1 MMISM
6 QTKTAKKKTQAQLQ
20 SLEKFYSDEKYPK
33 QKAMEEYAT
42 TLNLTYN
49 QIRTWFVER
58 RRKEK
63 RENEALSNSKSSES
77 VEPESDQSN
86 DSALFAVV
94 RHVGPKDERSAPIM
108 CRKDISGQEELKGPA
123 SLICDELQNPK
134 KKTWLNKRCS
144 AEYSTNQLVRHKDRH
159 RISGQQMKNSVGG
172 RMHCAEK
179 KHLIPSPVLF
189 SKDYVLKKVFR
200 KDGPPLG
207 VEFDPPPAN
216 AFGYRT
222 GSQILQSCPDSQK
235 SLKRR
240 KVCES
245 PMVDPITSHERNV
258 PERKYGIGKGLMTV
272 WHATNSGSRMIPTSI
287 DFVDGSASWM
297 PFKLNASLKETS
309 CQVSKGTRQRKLKEN
324 TSRKKIEEKSKLPL
338 RKRKVP
344 CSKDVVQKKPHLI
357 ECKLSLDESL
367 EQSNMPT
374 VLVDDEELEL
384 RELQAGPNPLRC
396 SAHLASSGRH
406 GCPLCKDL
414 LARFPPESVKM
425 KLPFCTRPWDSS
437 PELVKKLFKVL
448 RFLYTHSVTIE
459 VCPFTLDEFAQ
470 AFHDKDSLLLGK
482 IHVALL
488 KLLLLD
494 VEGEMTSG
502 LICRASKD
510 CRYLGFL
517 NFVREQEFDVNFW
530 SRSLN
535 PLTWT
540 EILRQVLVAAGYG
553 SKQNTVKRE
562 IFNKERNRMAKYGLH
577 PRTLKGELF
586 TLLSKKGTSG
596 LKVSELARASQ
607 IVDLDL
613 PSTTEELEQLIGS
626 TLSSDI
632 TLFEKI
638 GPSAYR
644 LRVDPHVKGKEE
656 LPSDTEDSGSV
667 DDDSVDASSSSDDS
681 DDSEEMNSAIHER
694 QIVKYKAG
702 RRKTG
707 QKIARCTEID
717 ESCSGEAWVVGLM
730 EGEYSDLSIEE
741 KLNALAAL
749 VDLVGAGSTL
759 RTEEPIRAISFIPS
773 IWSHGSGAK
782 IKKSSTNHSLLPQ
795 ASWEGVSHNVEE
807 THSLPVSC
815 PTDFSATF
823 LKTSKKGQSSVNTNG
838 YLPGGPR
845 TKNPEPTGEPGQV
858 VHPLQSI
865 FLGSDRRY
873 NSYWLFLGPCTA
885 DDPGHRRVYF
895 ESSEDGH
902 WEVIDT
908 SQALH
913 TLLSVLDGRGTREAR
928 LFASLEKRE
937 TCLCQA
943 MDKYITDEIRIRQ
956 TRRSDSSDLDG
967 NSGDGSSPISDVD
980 NIMIPTESTDN
991 LLSASGA
998 IILEVGRKGQDKK
1011 QKWERLQAF
1020 DKWIWGS
1027 FYSSLNAVKYSKRS
1041 YMESLARCES
1051 CHDLYW
1057 RDEKHC
1063 KICHTTF
1070 EIDFDLEERYAIHV
1084 ATCREIED
1092 TSEYPKHKVL
1102 PSQLQALKAA
1112 IHALEASMPEAALAN
1127 TWISSAHK
1135 LWVKRLRR
1143 TSSLAELLQ
1152 VLVDF
1157 VGALNEEWLYECA
1170 SALGSNMVL
1179 DDIIVY
1185 FQTMPQT
1192 TSAVA
1197 LWMVKLDSLIAPYL
1211 ESVQSE
1217 RRLTS
1222 MSQLKQSR
1230 ACTR

>member
-1 MMISM
+1 MGNDDNN
-6 QTKTAKKKTQAQLQ
+6 AKKDNGTKKTQAQLQ
-20 SLEKFYSDEKYPK
+20 SLEKLYSDEKYPK
-33 QKAMEEYAT
+33 QKAMEEYAIS
-42 TLNLTYN
+42 LNLTYN

-63 RENEALSNSKSSES
+63 KENEALSKLKSIES

-86 DSALFAVV
+86 DNVFFADG
-94 RHVGPKDERSAPIM
+94 RHVSQKDRHSAPIM
-108 CRKDISGQEELKGPA
+108 HRANISGH
-123 SLICDELQNPK
+123 S
-134 KKTWLNKRCS
+134 S
-144 AEYSTNQLVRHKDRH
+144 NQLVRHKDSH
-159 RISGQQMKNSVGG
+159 KISGQHMKNSVAG

-179 KHLIPSPVLF
+179 KHLVRLQVLF
-189 SKDYVLKKVFR
+189 SQDYILKKVFR

-207 VEFDPPPAN
+207 VEFDPPPGN
-216 AFGYRT
+216 AFSYRT
-222 GSQILQSCPDSQK
+222 GSEKGQNLQSCYNSQR
-235 SLKRR
+235 SLKKR
-240 KVCES
+240 KVLEF
-245 PMVDPITSHERNV
+245 PLVDPITSHERNV
-258 PERKYGIGKGLMTV
+258 PEKKCGLGKGLMTV
-272 WHATNSGSRMIPTSI
+272 WRATNSGSGKFPTGI
-287 DFVDGSASWM
+287 DFVNGSAAWM
-297 PFKLNASLKETS
+297 LFKSNASFKKVM
-309 CQVSKGTRQRKLKEN
+309 CQVSKRMQQRGQRQNTSWKKIKEKRKLP
-324 TSRKKIEEKSKLPL
+324 I
-338 RKRKVP
+338 RKRKVL
-344 CSKDVVQKKPHLI
+344 CGKNVDQKKPHPT
-357 ECKLSLDESL
+357 ECKLSLDEPKSL
-367 EQSNMPT
+367 EQSNALT

-414 LARFPPESVKM
+414 LTRFPPQSVKM
-425 KLPFCTRPWDSS
+425 KLPFCIRPWDSS

-459 VCPFTLDEFAQ
+459 VCPFTLDELAQ

-494 VEGEMTSG
+494 VEKEITAGF
-502 LICRASKD
+502 IRRAFKD
-510 CRYLGFL
+510 CKFLGFL
-517 NFVREQEFDVNFW
+517 NFVREQELDVNFW

-535 PLTWT
+535 SLTWT

-553 SKQNTVKRE
+553 SKQNTAKRQ
-562 IFNKERNRMAKYGLH
+562 IFSKERNRMAKYGLC

-586 TLLSKKGTSG
+586 TLLSKQGTGG

-613 PSTTEELEQLIGS
+613 PNTKEDLEQLISS

-644 LRVDPHVKGKEE
+644 LRVDPHVKGKED
-656 LPSDTEDSGSV
+656 LLSDTEDSGSV
-667 DDDSVDASSSSDDS
+667 DDDSVDASSSN
-681 DDSEEMNSAIHER
+681 DDSEEINSAIHER
-694 QIVKYKAG
+694 WIVKYKA
-702 RRKTG
+702 RRKKTG
-707 QKIARCTEID
+707 QEVAKCTEID
-717 ESCSGEAWVVGLM
+717 ESYSGEAWVLGLM

-749 VDLVGAGSTL
+749 VDLVGAGSIV
-759 RTEEPIRAISFIPS
+759 RPEEPIRVISVIPS
-773 IWSHGSGAK
+773 TQSHGSGAK
-782 IKKSSTNHSLLPQ
+782 IKKSSTNNHLLSQ
-795 ASWEGVSHNVEE
+795 ASWEGPAHNVEE

-823 LKTSKKGQSSVNTNG
+823 LKTTKQSSVNANE
-838 YLPGGPR
+838 YHPSVSR
-845 TKNPEPTGEPGQV
+845 TKNSEPMGEPGQV

-865 FLGSDRRY
+865 YLGSDRRY

-913 TLLSVLDGRGTREAR
+913 TLRSVLDGRGTREAR
-928 LFASLEKRE
+928 LCASLEKRE
-937 TCLCQA
+937 TFLCQA
-943 MDKYITDEIRIRQ
+943 MDEYMTDEIRIRQ
-956 TRRSDSSDLDG
+956 TRRSDPSDLDT
-967 NSGDGSSPISDVD
+967 NSGDGSSPISDID
-980 NIMIPTESTDN
+980 NVTIPTESTEN
-991 LLSASGA
+991 LLAASGA
-998 IILEVGRKGQDKK
+998 IVLEVGRGAEDKK

-1020 DKWIWGS
+1020 DKWIWSS

-1063 KICHTTF
+1063 KICHATF

-1084 ATCREIED
+1084 ATCREVED
-1092 TSEYPKHKVL
+1092 TSGCPNHKVL

-1112 IHALEASMPEAALAN
+1112 IHAIEMNMPDAALAN
-1127 TWISSAHK
+1127 TWTSSAHK

-1143 TSSLAELLQ
+1143 TSSMPELLQ

-1157 VGALNEEWLYECA
+1157 VGAINEEWLYECA
-1170 SALGSNMVL
+1170 SSFGSNMAL

-1211 ESVQSE
+1211 ERVQSK

-1222 MSQLKQSR
+1222 MSQLRRSG